1 MAETISVKMTGIDEL
16 NKKLEGLKYD
26 VQKKGGRFALRK
38 AAQLVRDAAKQN
50 ALSLDDPE
58 SSEVIAKNIVERW
71 SSPFNKATGDLKFR
85 VGVLGGALGKAAGDT
100 LGLYGD
106 KATKSTKKRGSVAAG
121 PGGDTRHWA
130 YLEFGTE
137 RAAARPFFQRSL
149 SENAQ
154 KATDVFIDQFGRAI
168 DRALKKAG

>member
-1 MAETISVKMTGIDEL
+1 M
-16 NKKLEGLKYD
+16 
-26 VQKKGGRFALRK
+26 
-38 AAQLVRDAAKQN
+38 
-50 ALSLDDPE
+50 
-58 SSEVIAKNIVERW
+58 
-71 SSPFNKATGDLKFR
+71 FR

-106 KATKSTKKRGSVAAG
+106 KATKSTRKRGSVEAG

-137 RAAARPFFQRSL
+137 KAAARPFFQRSL

-154 KATDVFIDQFGRAI
+154 AATDTFISQMSVAI
-168 DRALKKAG
+168 DKALRKAG